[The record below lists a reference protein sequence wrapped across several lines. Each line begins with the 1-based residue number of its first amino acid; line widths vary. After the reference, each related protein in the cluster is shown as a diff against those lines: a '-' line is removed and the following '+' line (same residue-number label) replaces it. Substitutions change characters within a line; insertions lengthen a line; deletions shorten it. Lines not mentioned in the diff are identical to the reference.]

1 MSITFDFVEAV
12 SAQKQ
17 LTMTPL
23 LPASGSTYGS
33 VAIVDNVPPT
43 ITRQYTAENVTLTQL
58 EAIIT
63 ASLTRH
69 RTFTITTS
77 LGTTYTGRYISLSA
91 QQTPGADDYQL
102 TLVLQDMTFEAAGTS
117 AVNYVIT

>member
-43 ITRQYTAENVTLTQL
+43 ITRQYTRDREPKTTRW
-58 EAIIT
+58 IRT
-63 ASLTRH
+63 A
-69 RTFTITTS
+69 
-77 LGTTYTGRYISLSA
+77 
-91 QQTPGADDYQL
+91 
-102 TLVLQDMTFEAAGTS
+102 AAS
-117 AVNYVIT
+117 CS